1 MVSILP
7 GRRTHL
13 QQYAGLDPLPYGEAG
28 WRPKRSQLSTIAVL
42 RVVDLAA
49 MVVYR
54 VLRHVADFFC

>member
-13 QQYAGLDPLPYGEAG
+13 QQYAGLDPLPYGEAS
-28 WRPKRSQLSTIAVL
+28 WRPKRSQLSTA

-54 VLRHVADFFC
+54 VVRHVADFFC